1 MSLELNTLSR
11 SSYRV
16 CYKELDEA
24 SAFLLTGVLEDM
36 EPRLSELFSLASPYA
51 CTFYLLPQSENLE
64 ELLGVNPRI
73 GERFR
78 IDYDKRSIYFY
89 LDRIRE
95 TSLAEMAM
103 LELGHLVFND
113 LVGEYQQSI
122 RAWRSPSWLREGYA
136 LQLSYMARLD
146 SYTWLKQA
154 WKLVV
159 EAFKQGESV
168 PLSVLE
174 KEITLIPNSQRRLLA
189 MHQAY
194 FMVRLLIATL
204 GPSFFKDY
212 SQAMRAD
219 KEALASEIFSSYAN
233 MDYEKFSGMF
243 KICVENGIEL

>member
-11 SSYRV
+11 SSYKV

-24 SAFLLTGVLEDM
+24 CAFHLSEVLENL
-36 EPRLSELFSLASPYA
+36 EPLTLELFSLEEPYT
-51 CTFYLLPQSENLE
+51 CTFYLLSQGEKLG

-78 IDYDKRSIYFY
+78 VVYETKSIYFY

-95 TSLAEMAM
+95 ANLAEMAA
-103 LELGHLVFND
+103 LELGHLIFND
-113 LVGEYQQSI
+113 FVGEHQQSI

-136 LQLSYMARLD
+136 LQLSYMARPD
-146 SYTWLKQA
+146 SYVWLKKA
-154 WKLVV
+154 WDSVV
-159 EAFKQGESV
+159 EAFKLEEWV

-174 KEITLIPNSQRRLLA
+174 KEITLIPNADRRLLA

-204 GPSFFKDY
+204 GPGFFKSY
-212 SQAMRAD
+212 SQAM
-219 KEALASEIFSSYAN
+219 KESEKALASEVFNGCAN
-233 MDYEKFSGMF
+233 MDYEKFLGMF